1 MDEKT
6 GFGEC
11 QQQNKALYLFQ
22 QHNPTT
28 PVVDHCALNLAHAY
42 YNLFPTFYKHF
53 IHISLTECY
62 YAFQLQGF
70 NIK

>member
-42 YNLFPTFYKHF
+42 YNLFPTFYKRYH
-53 IHISLTECY
+53 
-62 YAFQLQGF
+62 G
-70 NIK
+70 K